1 MQPSAAQQS
10 ALVPD
15 NPPRAAFFAVVA
27 IITAAGAEQGVTQGT
42 LARMLQGLG
51 VREAAGGLL
60 LMMFA
65 LGIILA
71 SFGTAVIIR
80 RSGDRKVMVLG
91 AAFAAIGGTGHAVC
105 RGYGIGLP
113 LFFLAGI
120 GHGAM
125 LAGASSAAAE
135 SVPDSISPEF
145 DAEVTHR
152 RGRRISLVQA
162 FYMMGLSAGALMGG
176 YSGAANRILPG
187 GIFDESG
194 GWAIAFLASA
204 AISVAAA
211 IFMAVS
217 MGGGRAAVDPE
228 TSVAAA
234 AERFRLGVLVEVA
247 RLPGVAL
254 VVLILFLDICCEAG
268 LGAWLSPH
276 LQKTWSAAPP
286 LAGWAVSLAYAGIAG
301 GRLLFGCWSPRITL
315 PRAVLVAAV
324 VCTALTGLLAFVP
337 PQPSLL
343 VAALVGVAIALIVPY
358 GLAIIR
364 GRCPNAL
371 AGAATSAAIGV
382 ACLGSLVLPPTMGAV
397 AQWTGSFKT
406 AMLIPA
412 ALFAVMVAL
421 AAIYMSRERR

>member
-1 MQPSAAQQS
+1 LP
-10 ALVPD
+10 V
-15 NPPRAAFFAVVA
+15 FF
-27 IITAAGAEQGVTQGT
+27 
-42 LARMLQGLG
+42 L
-51 VREAAGGLL
+51 GGL
-60 LMMFA
+60 
-65 LGIILA
+65 
-71 SFGTAVIIR
+71 
-80 RSGDRKVMVLG
+80 
-91 AAFAAIGGTGHAVC
+91 
-105 RGYGIGLP
+105 
-113 LFFLAGI
+113 

-125 LAGASSAAAE
+125 LAGATSAAAE
-135 SVPDSISPEF
+135 SVSDGVSPEL

-162 FYMMGLSAGALMGG
+162 FYMIGLSAGALMGG

-187 GIFDESG
+187 GIFEEPG
-194 GWAIAFLASA
+194 GWAVAFLASA
-204 AISVAAA
+204 AFSVAAA
-211 IFMAVS
+211 LLMAVS
-217 MGGGRAAVDPE
+217 MGGGGGAVEPAPSGE
-228 TSVAAA
+228 AA
-234 AERFRLGVLVEVA
+234 AEPFRLGVLIEVA
-247 RLPGVAL
+247 KVPDVTLI
-254 VVLILFLDICCEAG
+254 VLILFLDICCEAG

-286 LAGWAVSLAYAGIAG
+286 LAGWAVSLTYAGIAG

-315 PRAVLVAAV
+315 PGAVLVAAV
-324 VCTALTGLLAFVP
+324 GCTALSALLAFVP

-364 GRCPNAL
+364 ERCPNAL

-412 ALFAVMVAL
+412 ALFAAIVAL
-421 AAIYMSRERR
+421 AATYMSRECQ